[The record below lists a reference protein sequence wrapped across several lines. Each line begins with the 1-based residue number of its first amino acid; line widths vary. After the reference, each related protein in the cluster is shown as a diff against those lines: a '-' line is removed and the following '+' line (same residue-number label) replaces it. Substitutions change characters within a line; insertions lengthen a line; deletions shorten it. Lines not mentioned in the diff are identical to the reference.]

1 MEVEASKKT
10 HPTNPY
16 TRWLKCNICGT
27 PVPDIGGVEDP
38 ETVQCDRHDGS
49 IITKNSSS
57 KPRVIGPCTG
67 RSCGHCRY
75 LTETL
80 KELKKKP
87 VTGSIPFEDV
97 ETAENLK
104 KVLSLHKQ
112 GRNL

>member
-1 MEVEASKKT
+1 MEFEA
-10 HPTNPY
+10 
-16 TRWLKCNICGT
+16 
-27 PVPDIGGVEDP
+27 
-38 ETVQCDRHDGS
+38 
-49 IITKNSSS
+49 SS

-67 RSCGHCRY
+67 KSCGHCRY

-87 VTGSIPFEDV
+87 VTGSIPFEDI